1 MSIFGTK
8 PDPAQ
13 IARLAELEKRIDVG
27 LAAFHKAGLALAE
40 IRDQKLYAHKWKSF
54 ETYTQDRWGWSP
66 AHVSRLIN
74 AANVCEN
81 LTAAG
86 VSPLPANEAQARVL
100 APLPADKQRDAWKL
114 ATEKLP
120 IGELTAEALEN
131 VVDQVAPKRRRAR
144 HRKPKAIT
152 LRGKGWKLTLTRRAA
167 DVDAVAALSDAIAQL
182 RAKQPDQAKAA

>member
-1 MSIFGTK
+1 MSIFGSK

-13 IARLAELEKRIDVG
+13 IARLTDLEKRIDAG

-40 IRDQKLYAHKWKSF
+40 IRDQALYSHKWKTF
-54 ETYTQDRWGWSP
+54 EAYTQDRWGWSP

-81 LTAAG
+81 LKAAG
-86 VSPLPANEAQARVL
+86 LAPLPATESQARVL
-100 APLPADKQRDAWKL
+100 APLPADQQRDAWK
-114 ATEKLP
+114 AAQEKLP
-120 IGELTAEALEN
+120 IGELTAAALEN

-152 LRGKGWKLTLTRRAA
+152 LRGKGWKLTLTRRTAELDPA
-167 DVDAVAALSDAIAQL
+167 GILAEALDQL
-182 RAKQPDQAKAA
+182 RAKSAGQAKAA